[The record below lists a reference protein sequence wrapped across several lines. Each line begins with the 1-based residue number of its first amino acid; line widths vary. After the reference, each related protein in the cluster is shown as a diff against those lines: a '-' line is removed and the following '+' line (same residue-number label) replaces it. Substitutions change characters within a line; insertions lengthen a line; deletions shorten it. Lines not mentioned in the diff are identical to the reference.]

1 MDAEFAFFQEVE
13 FAITRSSGER
23 RAEMAKHLAD
33 LLSANANR
41 YSDDEMTLIDDV
53 FARLVVTIE
62 ESSRALLATQLA
74 PLSKA
79 PPRILSALACDD
91 AIVVASPVLT
101 ECEALPDRTLVKCAE
116 TKSQDHLLAISRRK
130 ALGETVTDILV
141 ERGDQRVVLS
151 TAQNAGAKFSNKGF
165 AVLITRAKVD
175 DRLAICVGSRADV
188 PEKLFQ
194 QLLDSASSMVRA
206 KLEAESPHLKH
217 DIERS
222 VTDIAA
228 RIETHAAVLSPKY
241 AAAHVL
247 VESLNQAGK
256 LNTEKLEA
264 FATADRYEDTVA
276 ALALMSG
283 VPIDVVEHKLND
295 SFVEFMLILAKA
307 IGLSWITTR
316 VVLLMIGVRHQRCAA
331 DDVDAGLTTFQQLNR
346 DTARRVLNVY
356 RIEGAA

>member
-13 FAITRSSGER
+13 SAITRSSGAR
-23 RAEMAKHLAD
+23 RAEMAKRLAD
-33 LLSANANR
+33 LLSANASR
-41 YSDDEMTLIDDV
+41 YSDDEMTLLDDV
-53 FARLVVTIE
+53 FVRLVATIE
-62 ESSRALLATQLA
+62 ESSRALLAAQLA
-74 PLSKA
+74 PMFKA

-101 ECEALPDRTLVKCAE
+101 QCDGLNDQTLIVCAE
-116 TKSQDHLLAISRRK
+116 TKSQGHLLAISRRRTIGE
-130 ALGETVTDILV
+130 ALTDILV

-151 TAQNAGAKFSNKGF
+151 TAQNAGAKFSTKGF
-165 AVLITRAKVD
+165 NVLVNRSRDD
-175 DRLAICVGSRADV
+175 DRLAICVGTRPDV
-188 PEKLFQ
+188 PARIFR
-194 QLLDSASSMVRA
+194 QLLDSASSIVRA

-217 DIERS
+217 EIGGL
-222 VTDIAA
+222 VTELAA
-228 RIETHAAVLSPKY
+228 RIETRATVLSPKY

-276 ALALMSG
+276 GLALMSG

-295 SFVEFMLILAKA
+295 GFVEFLLILAKA

-316 VVLLMIGVRHQRCAA
+316 VVLLMLGVRHQRCAA
-331 DDVDAGLTTFQQLNR
+331 DDVDAGLATFQQLNR
-346 DTARRVLNVY
+346 ETARRVLNVY
-356 RIEGAA
+356 RIEAAN

>member
-13 FAITRSSGER
+13 SAITRSSGAR
-23 RAEMAKHLAD
+23 RAEMAKRLAD
-33 LLSANANR
+33 LLSANASR
-41 YSDDEMTLIDDV
+41 YSDDEMTLLDDV
-53 FARLVVTIE
+53 FVRLVATIE

-74 PLSKA
+74 PMFKA

-91 AIVVASPVLT
+91 AIVVASPVLAQ
-101 ECEALPDRTLVKCAE
+101 CDGLNDQTLIVCAE
-116 TKSQDHLLAISRRK
+116 TKSQGHLLAISRRRTIGE
-130 ALGETVTDILV
+130 ALTDILV

-151 TAQNAGAKFSNKGF
+151 TAQNAGAKFSTKGF
-165 AVLITRAKVD
+165 NVLVNRSRDD
-175 DRLAICVGSRADV
+175 DRLAICVGTRPDV
-188 PEKLFQ
+188 PARLFR
-194 QLLDSASSMVRA
+194 QLLDSASSIVRA

-217 DIERS
+217 EIGGL
-222 VTDIAA
+222 VTELAA
-228 RIETHAAVLSPKY
+228 RIETRATVLSPKY

-276 ALALMSG
+276 GLALMSG

-295 SFVEFMLILAKA
+295 GFVEFLLILAKA

-316 VVLLMIGVRHQRCAA
+316 VVLLMLGVRHQRCAA
-331 DDVDAGLTTFQQLNR
+331 DDVDAGLATFQQLNR
-346 DTARRVLNVY
+346 ETARRVLNVY
-356 RIEGAA
+356 RIEAAN